1 MFQHEASQLVIHNR
15 WLVTAGEKLVHD
27 DDQDS
32 LYVLC
37 RLQQVVQLCVSSMLL
52 YLRCTPQLLPKRGG
66 SMPCAF
72 LLLVAIGGID
82 HCWLLDNPQL

>member
-37 RLQQVVQLCVSSMLL
+37 GPQQVVQLCVSSMLL
-52 YLRCTPQLLPKRGG
+52 YLYTSTAAKERRLNALCLLTAGCYRR
-66 SMPCAF
+66 
-72 LLLVAIGGID
+72 D
-82 HCWLLDNPQL
+82 